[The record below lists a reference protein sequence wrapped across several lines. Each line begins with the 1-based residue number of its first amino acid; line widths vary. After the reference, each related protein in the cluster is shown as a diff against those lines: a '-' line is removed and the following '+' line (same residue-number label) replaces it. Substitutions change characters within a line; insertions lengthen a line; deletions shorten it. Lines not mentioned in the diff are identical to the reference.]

1 MNPLTT
7 TGRVLTTL
15 VLVFAGANVAVGVS
29 VGTPWLT
36 VAMLGFLLL
45 CQVAVTAFES
55 HRSATQECQSV
66 TSLLTSTPL
75 PWDNQK
81 RAPATAGT
89 VPGHGRSRGDRHER
103 V

>member
-7 TGRVLTTL
+7 TGQVLTAL

-75 PWDNQK
+75 LVGQSEESPGDGG
-81 RAPATAGT
+81 RPGAGRLT
-89 VPGHGRSRGDRHER
+89 RSRHGR